1 MKKKIVYIVPHLST
15 GGLPQYLVKQ
25 IESIKD
31 DMDVYC
37 VEWEDVTGGVLVIQR
52 NKIVNLLGN
61 KLITLREDKRELFR
75 ILDKLQPDV
84 VHLQEIPELFLL
96 ADITDK
102 LYSSNRK
109 YAIVETS
116 HDSGYNINNK
126 VYLPDKFLMVSKFQV
141 DKYKVLGVPTY
152 LVEYPI
158 ENKVRTK
165 TREQALKEL
174 GLDPEVKHVINV
186 GLFTPR
192 KNQAEIIEYARL
204 LKNYKIQF
212 HFIGNQAE
220 NFKFYWEPLMKD
232 FPSNCKWWNERSDV
246 DAFYEAADLFLF
258 TSQGHETDRETM
270 PLVIREALGW
280 KVPSL
285 IYNLPVYM
293 NYFDK
298 YSSIEYLTEDL
309 QKNAHR
315 IAEKLLHEPEEIHV
329 PENIIYTMNGP
340 ESLNVLNYNGTL
352 DDTIQ
357 KYGDGAGQ
365 YHATFVQKELE
376 YMDVRVSPGDVFV
389 DLGGNIGMSSL
400 YANRNGAKEIHS
412 FEPDP
417 KMCDILAKNV
427 PSATIHPFALS
438 NKNEEIELYHWPHN
452 PVNLGPRYKT
462 STITLKDVLRI
473 VGKKINYLKIDI
485 EGYEDVLFDD
495 MTLEECAQI
504 DKMMIE
510 HHRHEKLNEF
520 CIKLRKRGFNIS
532 YIARGYQSRIYARY
546 TGNVSVLDCSL
557 NTKEQKI
564 YYTAV
569 ETLTGDIIVSV
580 KDIDSREVIWQV
592 HHTEVPA
599 GISFWV
605 LPTPKHII
613 DFETNNTFTGILL
626 EFYLNGE
633 LLQSNEFRLRTTS
646 TTTSSTK
653 VVTNKVST
661 KDCIVIG
668 TYPIHDVA
676 TQITK
681 EAILHAKKFNIP
693 IILTSHCPIPNE
705 LQELVD
711 YCVVDKNNIM
721 TYHTWYKR
729 AWYDHLPFYADI
741 NLRAEGN
748 HIYHGPAAYCNYYN
762 GIMVADTLGFDNVYC
777 WNYDVWITDENVI
790 TNMNSS
796 LHSKQAV
803 MRYIKAED
811 GDTLQT
817 LCFGIKPAF
826 FKKHFP
832 RIQTEQEYNQWMKR
846 VGSESNGLENMWY
859 HTLKSQLNNIHLW
872 SDEEYDKLLKEN
884 KMEICSMVEY
894 YTVLPVENDPD
905 HGVAWFSTNNI
916 KDNRIVNLYINDVL
930 VDTKVVDDTCQYYKL
945 FKLRD
950 THTVKFDVIDPVNNK
965 IIKNK
970 VIRIDEQYLA
980 NNLNNNGIFRFNEN
994 R

>member
-31 DMDVYC
+31 DLDVYC

-61 KLITLREDKRELFR
+61 KLITLREDKQELFR

-315 IAEKLLHEPEEIHV
+315 IAEKLFTTQ
-329 PENIIYTMNGP
+329 N
-340 ESLNVLNYNGTL
+340 SLP
-352 DDTIQ
+352 
-357 KYGDGAGQ
+357 
-365 YHATFVQKELE
+365 KE
-376 YMDVRVSPGDVFV
+376 G
-389 DLGGNIGMSSL
+389 
-400 YANRNGAKEIHS
+400 
-412 FEPDP
+412 
-417 KMCDILAKNV
+417 
-427 PSATIHPFALS
+427 
-438 NKNEEIELYHWPHN
+438 
-452 PVNLGPRYKT
+452 
-462 STITLKDVLRI
+462 
-473 VGKKINYLKIDI
+473 
-485 EGYEDVLFDD
+485 
-495 MTLEECAQI
+495 
-504 DKMMIE
+504 
-510 HHRHEKLNEF
+510 
-520 CIKLRKRGFNIS
+520 
-532 YIARGYQSRIYARY
+532 
-546 TGNVSVLDCSL
+546 
-557 NTKEQKI
+557 
-564 YYTAV
+564 
-569 ETLTGDIIVSV
+569 
-580 KDIDSREVIWQV
+580 
-592 HHTEVPA
+592 
-599 GISFWV
+599 
-605 LPTPKHII
+605 
-613 DFETNNTFTGILL
+613 
-626 EFYLNGE
+626 
-633 LLQSNEFRLRTTS
+633 
-646 TTTSSTK
+646 
-653 VVTNKVST
+653 VTNKIPT

-729 AWYDHLPFYADI
+729 AWYNHLPFYADI

-777 WNYDVWITDENVI
+777 WNYDVWITDEDFI

-916 KDNRIVNLYINDVL
+916 KDNRVVNLYINDVL